1 VCCYVKMVA
10 EREREYMEKEKEVS
24 QYLNLNFLQLNCEVI
39 LIHILIHI
47 SITYFIIDISLFFKI
62 FSLLFSS
69 LIMTT

>member
-1 VCCYVKMVA
+1 MVA

>member
-1 VCCYVKMVA
+1 VKMVA